1 MSDRCPG
8 FTPISTTEI
17 FSLFSLYA
25 NLFFKPLFKNFAPQK
40 TSLGAAQWTS
50 PGHLTSLFW
59 AIQGEWWAIV
69 ISYRVEKGTLSSA
82 ELHGWC
88 QRRKMDLYGWAV
100 MSAVGEVW
108 LTRNVD
114 ARMHTRGEGGSQRA
128 EKNFYIDIFP
138 VLP

>member
-1 MSDRCPG
+1 MSNTAG
-8 FTPISTTEI
+8 
-17 FSLFSLYA
+17 
-25 NLFFKPLFKNFAPQK
+25 NLNKIVSKCLSQEL
-40 TSLGAAQWTS
+40 SLGAAQWTS